1 MPVTPEL
8 WKRFVGRLTPRDFL
22 QARDR
27 EVSARK
33 YPSRLAATVA
43 FAEWALLGQTADIS
57 DDWTTDTLA
66 AALLEYAEKNQGPGV
81 RGQGSGTNQDSP

>member
-1 MPVTPEL
+1 MAATAEL
-8 WKRFVGRLTPRDFL
+8 WKRFVGRLTPKDFL

-33 YPSRLAATVA
+33 YPTRLAATVA

-57 DDWTTDTLA
+57 DEWTTDSLA
-66 AALLEYAEKNQGPGV
+66 AALLEYAEQNAIP
-81 RGQGSGTNQDSP
+81 PA